1 MAKKLLHKYTFDA
14 SARTIVLDGIFGQ
27 ERLLMIN
34 NIEDNV
40 IIYLFNQTQFG
51 LTSYSIDTEAE
62 TTTLVLSY
70 DTTSM
75 SDTDKLQ
82 IFVEMDST
90 AISPAETYVDPVSKI
105 RVSNPEN
112 LIDTD
117 FEYGLQS
124 TKWET
129 LELVKNI
136 PTFYSRNGDESL
148 NLSSVSKQNASE
160 IISVTTIE
168 SHNLSIGNP
177 IIVQGT
183 DSISAD
189 GAFIVTAIPTATT
202 FQYKAKSVQS
212 GTGSILDTY
221 TQIFIGSVYQGTEF
235 QLSGLNSITTDGA
248 NPSTFTVTTEHPTNF
263 STGTSFFLS
272 NSLGS
277 KNISF
282 NSANAET
289 SNTRTK
295 QETVT
300 AITDTGIYDQ
310 SKWAIGNPQPFNW
323 TPKRGMF
330 IITGGQADSTVNFN
344 TTTNEVEFD
353 VDHVFNDGEAV
364 MWINGL
370 GNTNPG
376 GITER
381 LYWVRTTAD
390 SKKIY
395 LTTGGPTAISKV
407 NLTSQGANGGMMR
420 SCFAYG
426 MKASS
431 VNTTSDIFTFD
442 QDYTVY
448 PSDTPYLAMYTTLA
462 GFTVVAN
469 ASLVNYFETD
479 AVSRSYYLNAI
490 GGSTDTATF
499 SDTEGGAVKDATSA
513 TVSGIF
519 VPMIPQAEGDRNSFY
534 LPKGEWVAGDKI
546 WFDSTSTPT
555 GITTNGHYEL
565 VASGSEF
572 PNRFR
577 LQGIGRNPANTNEA
591 NLTTYGGVGTTIHGF
606 YESTPV
612 LKTVPTGETGGW
624 ALGSVQPVNWLPE
637 DALFFVQGTALGNTI
652 SVDITNDTIAFVDP
666 HGFVDNKPYVYFTGY
681 GNGVMGGL
689 TDTRWYYVR
698 VVDANTI
705 YLTLTEGGT
714 TKVNLTTAG
723 TSAGILRSCF
733 VKGYR
738 ATGTSDAGSDSI
750 TFIDNPGVTA
760 GEDQLLMA
768 CYTTFSNF
776 TVFNTS
782 TLLMSYEVGGGQV
795 VYPKDV
801 STDGL
806 TLTFSNQLGGSKR
819 DLNAGAV
826 NAGIMIKVQRA
837 PDANSVWHP
846 NHGYETGDVIIYYM
860 TSTAIGGMING
871 SYYKV
876 TKVNDNRLSFQYY
889 ASQDP
894 VNFTNYGN
902 GAATTYTY
910 PIGQTI
916 VATGDY
922 INATGHGLNDQDS
935 VFYNSN
941 SGTPILPLINGTT
954 YYVSGAT
961 ADKFQLTTTFDG
973 VTGDA
978 IEVEQNTTNYAAF
991 YQINYIGH
999 GFVTG
1004 DRVKYV
1010 SSSPVAPLK
1019 SGAFYYVYRVNANAF
1034 SLHLNYDGCVLNEV
1048 FTRIYFA
1055 YPYSGTA
1062 TFQKTTAV
1070 DLETKGVGTQIFNAT
1085 SIGATDGVYSINNI
1099 TTDTSFELPATS
1111 EVPNR
1116 KVSFNPDSAVW
1127 VEQDAIKIPDHYF
1140 VTGQDVVYSNGDTGT
1155 PITFAVT
1162 VQDVSGS
1169 NKYFIDGV
1177 QQDTLELTE
1186 GNTYI
1191 FDQSDSTNAT
1201 HPLRLS
1207 TTSDGTHGG
1216 GSEYTTGVTTV
1227 GTPGSAGA
1235 YTQIIVE
1242 ASAPTLYYYC
1252 SVHSGMGGQANTPAA
1267 TTTAVGGLTTNTTYY
1282 IIRVSRNWIR
1292 LADSLADANAET
1304 YKTIT
1309 SPGTGIQNLTTTSLT
1324 GEVIGGGTV
1333 SVDADSTA
1341 VSGTNTNFTSFFN
1354 TGDTISFYADPTR
1367 EVKTVTSIDTNTSIL
1382 TTSPAH
1388 GMSTGTMVVM
1398 DAATAP
1404 AGTTNGR
1411 FYYIRTITATTFTLH
1426 NSEADASSNLNI
1438 VSITDAGDTVS
1449 PYVLADLGATYS
1461 NSVSAV
1467 TGIGSLQLTTPAT
1480 ATITDANFTI
1490 GTSLLMR
1497 ADGFAIHRPYD
1508 GGVELIPSKNPDS
1521 RMIRQTRRYFRYQSG
1536 KGIQVSFA
1544 INFSPSTQT
1553 DTFTATGTVGTIKT
1567 RYPHRLAVGLN
1578 IVMSGAIEPVGTNYW
1593 NGVLPVTSIID
1604 EYQFTVTLP
1613 GTPGSAAAGP
1623 NGIPEFYVQSWSGS
1637 ALRCGLFDDQNG
1649 LYFEYD
1655 GANMAVCRRN
1665 STTQISGEASVEFRS
1680 GTVTGVDTKFSKQ
1693 LSLNDNIVIKGQT
1706 YTVTKITNDSN
1717 ISILPTYR
1725 GSTNTGVIITKVIST
1740 KVIQSDWNID
1750 KCDGTGPSGFYLDP
1764 ARIQMAYMDYSWY
1777 GAGKVRFGFK
1787 DQYGKVIYV
1796 HEFIHNNKFREAYM
1810 RSGNVPA
1817 RYEIENVGTPSYVP
1831 ALAHWGTSVIM
1842 DGGFDPDSAYQFTA
1856 SSQDIQVTGEATIT
1870 VAANAEE
1877 QGDYYYFYSN
1887 SWRNFGRA
1895 LQIKTPSFLYN
1906 SVPNNVPIT
1915 GASVDAFTRTRVPST
1930 FFGLPNQPYQ
1940 VNLKTRAGSASAS
1953 STEEFRS
1960 LMLINRPPISETE
1973 TTSNYIVTAATTG
1986 VPVVYDIP
1994 LISIRLAP
2002 SVDTNTPGFL
2012 GEREIVNRMQLILKS
2027 VGILSTHN
2035 CTITLRLN
2043 GLITNTNWSRVENPS
2058 LSQLIYHNNQDEISG
2073 GIDIFNFRAQG
2084 GTGTTN
2090 RSAVVTTQELGEITT
2105 LGNSILGGNNVFP
2118 DGPDVLTVVAK
2129 LNEDPSTVSDTNPFN
2144 VTGRISWTESQA

>member
-14 SARTIVLDGIFGQ
+14 STKTVVLDGIYGQ
-27 ERLLMIN
+27 ERLLMISN
-34 NIEDNV
+34 LTDNV
-40 IIYLFNQTQFG
+40 IIYVFNQTQFG
-51 LTSYSIDTEAE
+51 LTSYAIDTEAE
-62 TTTLVLSY
+62 TTTLVLTY

-75 SDTDKLQ
+75 SDTDALQ
-82 IFVEMDST
+82 IFVEMDSA

-160 IISVTTIE
+160 IISVTTSE

-248 NPSTFTVTTEHPTNF
+248 SPSTLTVTTEHPTNF

-282 NSANAET
+282 NSANVEP

-300 AITDTGIYDQ
+300 AITDTGPYDG
-310 SKWAIGNPQPFNW
+310 SMWAIGNPQPFNW

-344 TTTNEVEFD
+344 TATNEVEFD
-353 VDHVFNDGEAV
+353 VTHVFNDGEAV

-376 GITER
+376 GISER
-381 LYWVRTTAD
+381 NYWVRTTGD
-390 SKKIY
+390 SKKIF
-395 LTTGGPTAISKV
+395 LTTGGPASISRV

-426 MKASS
+426 IKASS
-431 VNTTSDIFTFD
+431 VNTTSEVFTFD
-442 QDYTVY
+442 QNYTAY
-448 PSDTPYLAMYTTLA
+448 PANTPYLAMYTTLA
-462 GFTVVAN
+462 GFNTVSNAN
-469 ASLVNYFETD
+469 LINYFETD
-479 AVSRSYYLNAI
+479 TTSRSYYLNAI
-490 GGSTDTATF
+490 GGSNNTATF
-499 SDTEGGAVKDATSA
+499 SDTVGGAVKNATST
-513 TVSGIF
+513 TVNGIF
-519 VPMIPQAEGDRNSFY
+519 VPMMPQADGDRNSFY
-534 LPKGEWVAGDKI
+534 LPKGEWVAGDI
-546 WFDSTSTPT
+546 VWVDSTSIPG
-555 GITTNGHYEL
+555 GITNQGNYEL
-565 VASGSEF
+565 VASGATF

-577 LQGIGRNPANTNEA
+577 LQAIGRNPSNTNEA
-591 NLTTYGGVGTTIHGF
+591 NMTNYGGTGTTIHGF
-606 YESTPV
+606 YKATPV
-612 LKTVPTGETGGW
+612 LKTVATGETGGW
-624 ALGSVQPVNWLPE
+624 AQGSVQPVNWLPE
-637 DALFFVQGTALGNTI
+637 DALFFVGGTGGASNIGVNTGTG
-652 SVDITNDTIAFVDP
+652 VETITFTFP
-666 HGFVDNKPYVYFTGY
+666 HGLVDNKPYVYFCGY
-681 GNGVMGGL
+681 GNGVIGGL
-689 TDTRWYYVR
+689 TDSRWYYVR

-714 TKVNLTTAG
+714 SRVNLS
-723 TSAGILRSCF
+723 SAGSSASMVRSCF
-733 VKGYR
+733 VKAYR
-738 ATGTSDAGSDSI
+738 ATGTSDAGADSI
-750 TFIDNPGVTA
+750 TFIDNLGVTA
-760 GEDQLLMA
+760 GQDQLLMA
-768 CYTTFSNF
+768 CYTTFSNL
-776 TVFNTS
+776 TVFSNS
-782 TLLMSYEVGGGQV
+782 TMLLSYEVGGGQV

-801 STDGL
+801 SPDGL
-806 TLTFSNQLGGSKR
+806 TLTFSNQLNGSKR
-819 DLNAGAV
+819 DLNSGAV
-826 NAGIMIKVQRA
+826 NAGVMIKVQRA

-846 NHGYETGDVIIYYM
+846 NHGYETGDVVLYYM
-860 TSTAIGGMING
+860 TSTAIGGMTNG
-871 SYYKV
+871 DYYKV
-876 TKVNDNRLSFQYY
+876 TKVNNNRLSFQIH
-889 ASQDP
+889 SNQNP

-902 GAATTYTY
+902 GAATTYTF
-910 PIGQTI
+910 PVGQTI

-922 INATGHGLNDQDS
+922 IHATGHGLNDQDS

-941 SGTPILPLINGTT
+941 GGTPILPLINGTT

-978 IEVEQNTTNYAAF
+978 IEVQQNTSKYSSF
-991 YQINYIGH
+991 YQINYTAH

-1019 SGAFYYVYRVNANAF
+1019 SGAFYYVYKVNNNAF
-1034 SLHLNYDGCVLNEV
+1034 NLHLNYDGCVLNEEY
-1048 FTRIYFA
+1048 TRVTFS
-1055 YPYSGTA
+1055 YPYSGTG
-1062 TFQKTTAV
+1062 TYQKTTAV

-1085 SIGATDGVYSINNI
+1085 SIGATDGVYTIDNL
-1099 TTDTSFELPATS
+1099 TTDTSFELASTS
-1111 EVPNR
+1111 QVPDRTVNFT
-1116 KVSFNPDSAVW
+1116 SDFSVW

-1140 VTGQDVVYSNGDTGT
+1140 VTGQNVVYTHPSGT
-1155 PITFAVT
+1155 IMGGSF
-1162 VQDVSGS
+1162 VS
-1169 NKYFIDGV
+1169 
-1177 QQDTLELTE
+1177 
-1186 GNTYI
+1186 GNTY
-1191 FDQSDSTNAT
+1191 
-1201 HPLRLS
+1201 
-1207 TTSDGTHGG
+1207 
-1216 GSEYTTGVTTV
+1216 YV
-1227 GTPGSAGA
+1227 
-1235 YTQIIVE
+1235 
-1242 ASAPTLYYYC
+1242 
-1252 SVHSGMGGQANTPAA
+1252 
-1267 TTTAVGGLTTNTTYY
+1267 
-1282 IIRVSRNWIR
+1282 IRVSRDWIR
-1292 LADSLADANAET
+1292 LADSLVDANAGT

-1309 SPGTGIQNLTTTSLT
+1309 SPGTGVQTFTTDSMT

-1333 SVDADSTA
+1333 SVDAGSTI
-1341 VSGTNTNFTSFFN
+1341 VTGTNTNFTSFFN
-1354 TGDTISFYADPTR
+1354 TGDTISFYAEGTR
-1367 EVKTVTSIDTNTSIL
+1367 EVKIVTSIATNTSIL

-1388 GMSTGTMVVM
+1388 AMATGTMVVM
-1398 DAATAP
+1398 DAAIAP

-1411 FYYIRTITATTFTLH
+1411 FYYIRSVSSTTFTLH
-1426 NSEADASSNLNI
+1426 NNAADAASNSNI
-1438 VSITDAGDTVS
+1438 VSITDAGDTVR
-1449 PYVLADLGATYS
+1449 PYVLADLGATYT
-1461 NSVSAV
+1461 NSVNAV
-1467 TGIGSLQLTTPAT
+1467 TGTGSLQLTTAAT
-1480 ATITDANFTI
+1480 ATVTDANFTI

-1544 INFSPSTQT
+1544 VNFSPSSQT
-1553 DTFTATGTVGTIKT
+1553 DTFTAVGTVGTIKT

-1578 IVMSGAIEPVGTNYW
+1578 IVMSGALEPVGTNYW
-1593 NGVLPVTSIID
+1593 NGTLPVASIID
-1604 EYQFTVTLP
+1604 EYRFTVTLP

-1665 STTQISGEASVEFRS
+1665 STTQISGEGAVEFRS
-1680 GTVTGVDTKFSKQ
+1680 GTVTGVDTKFAKQ

-1706 YTVTKITNDSN
+1706 YTVTKITNDTN

-1725 GSTNTGVIITKVIST
+1725 GSTNTGVVITKVIST

-1750 KCDGTGPSGFYLDP
+1750 KCDGTGPSGFYLDQ
-1764 ARIQMAYMDYSWY
+1764 ARIQMAYIDYSWY

-1817 RYEIENVGTPSYVP
+1817 RYEIENVGTPNYVP

-1842 DGGFDPDSAYQFTA
+1842 DGGFDADSAYQFTA
-1856 SSQDIQVTGEATIT
+1856 SSQDIQVTGEATVT

-1877 QGDYYYFYSN
+1877 QQDYYYFWNN

-1895 LQIKTPSFLYN
+1895 LEIKTPSFLYN
-1906 SVPNNVPIT
+1906 SVPANVRIS
-1915 GASVDAFTRTRVPST
+1915 GASVDNNTYTRIPYSY
-1930 FFGLPNQPYQ
+1930 FGLPNQPYQ
-1940 VNLKTRAGSASAS
+1940 VNLRTRAGSSNASN
-1953 STEEFRS
+1953 TEEFRS
-1960 LMLINRPPISETE
+1960 LMLINRQPTGETE
-1973 TTSNYIVTAATTG
+1973 TTSNYTVTVATTG

-2012 GEREIVNRMQLILKS
+2012 GEREIINRMQLILRS

-2043 GLITNTNWSRVENPS
+2043 GLITNTNWARVENPS
-2058 LSQLIYHNNQDEISG
+2058 LSQLIYHTNQDQISG

-2118 DGPDVLTVVAK
+2118 DGPDVLTIVAK
-2129 LNEDPSTVSDTNPFN
+2129 LGEDPSTVSDTNPFN